1 MLLGQSVLFFQ
12 ELPRVLLPAVGS
24 FRGGEE
30 GVQVAATWRILLPQA
45 GILLPLQ
52 QFIVYRF
59 NTNSPHVCDLTFKVT
74 L

>member
-30 GVQVAATWRILLPQA
+30 GVQVAAT
-45 GILLPLQ
+45 
-52 QFIVYRF
+52 
-59 NTNSPHVCDLTFKVT
+59 
-74 L
+74 